1 MASQDHPE
9 GWVIT
14 ITNWCTSLYHLL
26 IQFVPHTHSLL
37 VRTTCLCGMSSWVTL
52 KVALCSPKTW
62 RPMLKDSREGYTP
75 TACMQFMCS
84 STACHCVLLPLWL
97 QPVIEME
104 MKFPKDY
111 PMNPPFVR
119 IVRPRFRFLTGGS
132 HPPPNPCLVKIM
144 ILVVSPSYH
153 TILSL
158 TYRSCD
164 HWRQYLYADVD
175 QIRLVS
181 IQWHRGMSSHI
192 HVQVCS
198 SVLICCPHTH
208 TEHPDPSAGR
218 DHVWLQCSTGHK
230 SWAALRWT
238 RSKGCLW
245 ENGQTLWMGEIAPL
259 RVHLAELACVLDS
272 PSNLLLHC
280 LK

>member
-1 MASQDHPE
+1 MPLCVAPPLVAASDWDGNEIPKGLSNESSLCQDCP
-9 GWVIT
+9 
-14 ITNWCTSLYHLL
+14 TSLPIPYRW
-26 IQFVPHTHSLL
+26 VP
-37 VRTTCLCGMSSWVTL
+37 
-52 KVALCSPKTW
+52 
-62 RPMLKDSREGYTP
+62 
-75 TACMQFMCS
+75 
-84 STACHCVLLPLWL
+84 
-97 QPVIEME
+97 
-104 MKFPKDY
+104 
-111 PMNPPFVR
+111 
-119 IVRPRFRFLTGGS
+119 
-132 HPPPNPCLVKIM
+132 PPPNPCLVKIM

-181 IQWHRGMSSHI
+181 IQWHWGMSSHI

-238 RSKGCLW
+238 RGKGCLW

-280 LK
+280 LKKGHILPPAFISISANYMVGNRFFYNFSWLELDVIPVILVSVQTSCISELIFSRVRL